1 MRRYRLTE
9 EATMYLVVQHTV
21 RDNDDW
27 KPVFDAGEPVRTRH
41 GCTGHEI
48 YRGEDDVSDLTI
60 MLKFPSREAGEAFL
74 GDPELRQHMDEGGV
88 VSKPRTMWVTQT
100 QCVDYRSRKAA

>member
-1 MRRYRLTE
+1 
-9 EATMYLVVQHTV
+9 MYLVIQHTV
-21 RDNDDW
+21 RDYDDW
-27 KPVFDAGEPVRTRH
+27 TLAFDAGEPVRTRH

-48 YRGEDDVSDLTI
+48 CRGDDDINDPTI

-74 GDPELRQHMDEGGV
+74 ADPELRQHMGEGGV

-100 QCVDYRSRKAA
+100 QCVYYRSRTAA

>member
-1 MRRYRLTE
+1 
-9 EATMYLVVQHTV
+9 
-21 RDNDDW
+21 
-27 KPVFDAGEPVRTRH
+27 
-41 GCTGHEI
+41 
-48 YRGEDDVSDLTI
+48 

-74 GDPELRQHMDEGGV
+74 ADLELRQHMGEGGV

>member
-1 MRRYRLTE
+1 MRTRARLGK
-9 EATMYLVVQHTV
+9 EA
-21 RDNDDW
+21 
-27 KPVFDAGEPVRTRH
+27 ARTRH
-41 GCTGHEI
+41 GCTGQEI
-48 YRGEDDVSDLTI
+48 YRGDDDANYLTI

-74 GDPELRQHMDEGGV
+74 ADLELRQHMGEGGV